1 MGPSWKSVMRSRR
14 YCGIYKGTFISS
26 PLEWE
31 MTWQIHSSSLKY
43 ICFWLCPFPFKVVM
57 VDFLTLSESMSKIL
71 ALWMSLAFH
80 TWGKTPHVAFP
91 KPADVVIL
99 QSTST
104 LVAFMV
110 DAVRQQWWSNWSKMD
125 PWQWPW
131 RYQPCKFSH
140 WCYFVGV
147 HSLWNNSKST
157 FIQHLHFLF
166 PKHFW
171 FSFHFLPSTY
181 YIVKINK

>member
-1 MGPSWKSVMRSRR
+1 MIFGPAWKSVMRSRR
-14 YCGIYKGTFISS
+14 YCGINKGTFISS

-31 MTWQIHSSSLKY
+31 MTWQIHSSPLKY
-43 ICFWLCPFPFKVVM
+43 ICPLPFKVVM
-57 VDFLTLSESMSKIL
+57 VDFLILSESMSKIL

-91 KPADVVIL
+91 KAARVVIL
-99 QSTST
+99 QNTST

-131 RYQPCKFSH
+131 RYQSFLH
-140 WCYFVGV
+140 LCYFVGV
-147 HSLWNNSKST
+147 NSLWNNSKSA
-157 FIQHLHFLF
+157 FIQHFGFLF
-166 PKHFW
+166 PIYSDFPFA
-171 FSFHFLPSTY
+171 FSPVYLLQC
-181 YIVKINK
+181 KNK

>member
-1 MGPSWKSVMRSRR
+1 MGPAWKSIMRSRR

-31 MTWQIHSSSLKY
+31 MTWQIHSSRLKY
-43 ICFWLCPFPFKVVM
+43 ICLLPFKVVM
-57 VDFLTLSESMSKIL
+57 VDFLILSESMSKIL

-80 TWGKTPHVAFP
+80 TLEKTPHVAFP
-91 KPADVVIL
+91 KAADVVIL

-125 PWQWPW
+125 PWRWPW
-131 RYQPCKFSH
+131 RYQPCSFFH
-140 WCYFVGV
+140 LRYFVGIN
-147 HSLWNNSKST
+147 SLWNNSKSA
-157 FIQHLHFLF
+157 FIQHFNFLF
-166 PKHFW
+166 PMHFW
-171 FSFHFLPSTY
+171 FSFLFLSCLPTT
-181 YIVKINK
+181 V